1 TIQSELSTP
10 DDHQS
15 RRSKAQK
22 FRRQIE
28 DAERWLDI
36 APDCDSTQAVSKILD
51 HNFIDNWSRHRR
63 ESY

>member
-1 TIQSELSTP
+1 MTARTCS
-10 DDHQS
+10 DDPIS
-15 RRSKAQK
+15 AQK

-28 DAERWLDI
+28 DAERRLDI
-36 APDCDSTQAVSKILD
+36 APDCDSTQALSKILD